1 MEIAELNY
9 QLTSFT
15 KQNEIYK
22 SQWKEFQAAEEKM
35 KEEMANLN
43 ETIKDKI
50 YQLKFFEEKMV
61 KFKDEVEISE
71 KEMEK
76 ISIANMKLEVETK
89 EMRDKYMTMV
99 D

>member
-1 MEIAELNY
+1 
-9 QLTSFT
+9 
-15 KQNEIYK
+15 
-22 SQWKEFQAAEEKM
+22 M